1 MMTQKQYAKLVKQI
15 SPPSP
20 VGKDCLLAFLVGGL
34 ICTLGQGLTELYA
47 SALDKQSAATA
58 ASMTLVALSALLTG
72 LSLYDDIAKAAGAG
86 TLVPITGFANAISA
100 PAVEFRTEGFILG
113 VGQDVHHCRACHCLR
128 PQRLGGVWGHLLS
141 GHRWGVTAGAA
152 IRRPLFDLFAEFVQ
166 NRYGDHENTDDSK
179 NTQHPFAQHR
189 QGHGEGFQHCFHL
202 LTGP

>member
-34 ICTLGQGLTELYA
+34 ICTLGQGLTELYG

-58 ASMTLVALSALLTG
+58 ASMTLVALLALLTG

-113 VGQDVHHCRACHCLR
+113 VGARMFTIAGPVIVYGLSASVVYGIIYYLATV
-128 PQRLGGVWGHLLS
+128 GV
-141 GHRWGVTAGAA
+141 
-152 IRRPLFDLFAEFVQ
+152 
-166 NRYGDHENTDDSK
+166 
-179 NTQHPFAQHR
+179 
-189 QGHGEGFQHCFHL
+189 
-202 LTGP
+202 